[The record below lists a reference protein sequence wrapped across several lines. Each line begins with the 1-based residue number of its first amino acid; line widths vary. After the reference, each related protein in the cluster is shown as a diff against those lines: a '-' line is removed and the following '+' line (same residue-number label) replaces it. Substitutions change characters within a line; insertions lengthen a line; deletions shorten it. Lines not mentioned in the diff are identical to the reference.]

1 MGELT
6 PSLGE
11 SDCLILGIHF
21 QRHTWRQKKRGSCWS
36 QEGKYRKQEGSG
48 HTAVY
53 AVTQYGWLWATG
65 KKFNNSKIPY
75 AEHEVEEKSSKQGL
89 RQLYPTSAQNTH
101 FSQGFTNYFLG
112 EIQKWLNFEMW
123 ILLFLNFLIRR
134 TVKLFLERS
143 SWNWTSQAE
152 VVCSEGC
159 PDHVCLPQPTS
170 PSLSFLWKVRT
181 LRKKEI
187 CILVY
192 SLALIHS
199 FNNAMINYIPSYKV
213 NSPIFT
219 VSYCPFFPSM

>member
-1 MGELT
+1 MSVSYWEFTFKDT
-6 PSLGE
+6 PG
-11 SDCLILGIHF
+11 D
-21 QRHTWRQKKRGSCWS
+21 RKKGVPA
-36 QEGKYRKQEGSG
+36 EARKVSAENRR
-48 HTAVY
+48 AVVTQLY
-53 AVTQYGWLWATG
+53 MQLNTQYGWLWATG
-65 KKFNNSKIPY
+65 KKFNNSKILY

-89 RQLYPTSAQNTH
+89 RQLYPTSAQTTH
-101 FSQGFTNYFLG
+101 FSQCFTNYSLVYFLG

-123 ILLFLNFLIRR
+123 ILLFLNFLIKR
-134 TVKLFLERS
+134 TMKLFLERS
-143 SWNWTSQAE
+143 SWNWTSQEE

-170 PSLSFLWKVRT
+170 PSLSFLWKIRT

-187 CILVY
+187 RILVY

-199 FNNAMINYIPSYKV
+199 FNNAMITYIPSYKV